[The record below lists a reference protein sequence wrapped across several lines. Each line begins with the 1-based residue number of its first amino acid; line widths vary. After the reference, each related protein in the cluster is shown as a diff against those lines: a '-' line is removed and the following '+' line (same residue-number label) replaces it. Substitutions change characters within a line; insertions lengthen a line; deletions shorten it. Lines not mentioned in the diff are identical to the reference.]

1 MERPRGIGA
10 ALRLGVA
17 VLIVHEGRAI
27 VLRLGA
33 EILIM
38 IEERTAVLRRL

>member
-10 ALRLGVA
+10 
-17 VLIVHEGRAI
+17 

-33 EILIM
+33 EVLIDREGRAIVSRLGDEILIV
-38 IEERTAVLRRL
+38 IEKQLPIWPRL

>member
-10 ALRLGVA
+10 
-17 VLIVHEGRAI
+17 

-33 EILIM
+33 EALIVREGRAIVPGLGDEILIM
-38 IEERTAVLRRL
+38 TEKQLPILPRL

>member
-10 ALRLGVA
+10 VLRLGDE
-17 VLIVHEGRAI
+17 VLIAREGRAI
-27 VLRLGA
+27 ASRLGD

-38 IEERTAVLRRL
+38 TEKQLPIWLRL

>member
-10 ALRLGVA
+10 VLRLGA
-17 VLIVHEGRAI
+17 EVLIAREGRAI
-27 VLRLGA
+27 MPRLGA

-38 IEERTAVLRRL
+38 TEKQLPIWLRL

>member
-10 ALRLGVA
+10 VLRLGVE
-17 VLIVHEGRAI
+17 VLIAREGRAI
-27 VLRLGA
+27 VPCLGD

-38 IEERTAVLRRL
+38 TEKQLPIWPRL

>member
-10 ALRLGVA
+10 
-17 VLIVHEGRAI
+17 

-33 EILIM
+33 EVLIARERRAIIPRLGDEILIM
-38 IEERTAVLRRL
+38 IERQLPIWPRL

>member
-10 ALRLGVA
+10 
-17 VLIVHEGRAI
+17 

-33 EILIM
+33 EVLIAREGRAIIPRLGDKILIM
-38 IEERTAVLRRL
+38 AEKQLPIWPRL

>member
-1 MERPRGIGA
+1 MGWPRGIGA
-10 ALRLGVA
+10 ALRSGVE
-17 VLIVHEGRAI
+17 VLIVREGRAI
-27 VLRLGA
+27 RPRLGA

>member
-10 ALRLGVA
+10 
-17 VLIVHEGRAI
+17 

-33 EILIM
+33 EVLIARKGRAIIPRLGDEILIM
-38 IEERTAVLRRL
+38 IEKQLPIWPRL

>member
-10 ALRLGVA
+10 
-17 VLIVHEGRAI
+17 

-33 EILIM
+33 EVLIAREGRAIVSRLGEEVLSM
-38 IEERTAVLRRL
+38 IEKQSPIWLRL

>member
-10 ALRLGVA
+10 
-17 VLIVHEGRAI
+17 

-33 EILIM
+33 EVLIAREGRAIIPCLGDEILIM
-38 IEERTAVLRRL
+38 IEKQLPIWPRL

>member
-10 ALRLGVA
+10 ALRLGA
-17 VLIVHEGRAI
+17 EVLIAREGRAI
-27 VLRLGA
+27 IPRLGD

-38 IEERTAVLRRL
+38 TEKQLPIWLRL

>member
-10 ALRLGVA
+10 VLRLDDE
-17 VLIVHEGRAI
+17 VLIARERRAI
-27 VLRLGA
+27 VLRLGD

-38 IEERTAVLRRL
+38 TEKQLPI

>member
-10 ALRLGVA
+10 VPRLGAEVLVA
-17 VLIVHEGRAI
+17 REGRAI
-27 VLRLGA
+27 IPRLGD

-38 IEERTAVLRRL
+38 TEKRLPIWSRL

>member
-10 ALRLGVA
+10 
-17 VLIVHEGRAI
+17 

-33 EILIM
+33 EVLIAREGQAIIPCLGDEVLIM
-38 IEERTAVLRRL
+38 TEKQLPIWSRL

>member
-10 ALRLGVA
+10 
-17 VLIVHEGRAI
+17 

-33 EILIM
+33 EVLIAREGRAIIPRLGDEILIM
-38 IEERTAVLRRL
+38 TEKRLPIWSRL

>member
-10 ALRLGVA
+10 
-17 VLIVHEGRAI
+17 

-33 EILIM
+33 EVLIAREGRAIVPRLGDEILIM
-38 IEERTAVLRRL
+38 TENQLPI

>member
-10 ALRLGVA
+10 
-17 VLIVHEGRAI
+17 

-33 EILIM
+33 EALIACEGRA
-38 IEERTAVLRRL
+38 IVPRLGDEIFIMTEKQLPI

>member
-10 ALRLGVA
+10 
-17 VLIVHEGRAI
+17 

-33 EILIM
+33 EVLIAREGHPIIPRLGDEILIM
-38 IEERTAVLRRL
+38 TEKQLPIWPRL

>member
-10 ALRLGVA
+10 
-17 VLIVHEGRAI
+17 

-33 EILIM
+33 EVLIAREGRAIVPCLGDEILIM
-38 IEERTAVLRRL
+38 AEKQLPIWPRL

>member
-10 ALRLGVA
+10 
-17 VLIVHEGRAI
+17 

-33 EILIM
+33 EALIACKGRAIVSRLGDEILIM
-38 IEERTAVLRRL
+38 TEKQLPIWPRL

>member
-10 ALRLGVA
+10 VLRLGDE
-17 VLIVHEGRAI
+17 VLIAREGRAI
-27 VLRLGA
+27 IPRLGD

-38 IEERTAVLRRL
+38 IEKQLPIWPRL

>member
-10 ALRLGVA
+10 
-17 VLIVHEGRAI
+17 

-33 EILIM
+33 EVLTAREGRAIIPRLGDKVLIM
-38 IEERTAVLRRL
+38 AEKQLPIWPRL

>member
-10 ALRLGVA
+10 
-17 VLIVHEGRAI
+17 

-33 EILIM
+33 EVLIAREGRAIVPGLGDEALIM
-38 IEERTAVLRRL
+38 TEKQLPIWPRL

>member
-10 ALRLGVA
+10 VLRLGAEVFIA
-17 VLIVHEGRAI
+17 REGRAI
-27 VLRLGA
+27 VPRLGA

-38 IEERTAVLRRL
+38 LEERMAVLRRL

>member
-10 ALRLGVA
+10 VLRLGDE
-17 VLIVHEGRAI
+17 VLIAREGRAI
-27 VLRLGA
+27 VPRLGD

-38 IEERTAVLRRL
+38 IEKQLPIWLRL